1 MPSIPSRPHV
11 VQAACLLAIIVS
23 LSPESVAQ
31 QTPSTPRIEI
41 DLVDYRFKPSIV
53 ENVVNRPTEL
63 VLKNLDTI
71 TPHDL
76 TIEAPQSGLSIK
88 ADVGAGETVVVT
100 IRPTTP
106 GEFAF
111 YCSKKLLFFPSHRE
125 RGMEG
130 TLKVKTP

>member
-1 MPSIPSRPHV
+1 M
-11 VQAACLLAIIVS
+11 
-23 LSPESVAQ
+23 
-31 QTPSTPRIEI
+31 PRIEI
-41 DLVDYRFKPSIV
+41 RMADYRFKPPVV
-53 ENVVNRPTEL
+53 EVVAGRPVEL

-76 TIEAPQSGLSIK
+76 TLEAPQSGLSLK

-100 IRPTTP
+100 IRPTVS